1 MSDAPLSAI
10 ISRFKVSCV
19 EDFVGV
25 GWWLKIATYCQT
37 WWSNMAD
44 SVDGEHVTLVDIK
57 FILSYNS
64 DSDKSQPLPLNPT

>member
-25 GWWLKIATYCQT
+25 GWWLKIAKATAKHGGAT
-37 WWSNMAD
+37 WPTVHLRD
-44 SVDGEHVTLVDIK
+44 TL
-57 FILSYNS
+57 L
-64 DSDKSQPLPLNPT
+64 L